1 MENERLEIPK
11 LYLEKVSLPTK
22 ICLKLTS
29 RLKPACLSRVF
40 TASLCCVPGNRH
52 KASCKICHKTFDI
65 VNIGESAIGSHANRK
80 FHSSYQGGKSQELQ

>member
-11 LYLEKVSLPTK
+11 LYLEKLSLPTK

-40 TASLCCVPGNRH
+40 TARRTNVNSFYTN
-52 KASCKICHKTFDI
+52 FDLPMVYFPFGI
-65 VNIGESAIGSHANRK
+65 PRYHYTPRTIQTNITDRDYIN
-80 FHSSYQGGKSQELQ
+80 Y